1 MELTQDK
8 VKELFEYRDGA
19 LFWKHRTISR
29 GRKLKKG
36 GQKVTTVAPDGY
48 LRVGFNSRQYLV
60 HRVIF
65 LYHHGFLPECLDHI
79 NGIRSD
85 NRIEN
90 LRTCTKSE
98 NLQNRIFKNTSSK
111 YVGVCWNKSRNKW
124 RAQIQVNGKLVHI
137 GYFENEI
144 DAAIS
149 HDKYVFRNDLDNGFK
164 QINCRLY
171 PDEICE
177 EEIWE
182 ELLS

>member
-8 VKELFEYRDGA
+8 VKQLFEYRDGA

-48 LRVGFNSRQYLV
+48 LRVGFNGRQYLV

-90 LRTCTKSE
+90 LRPATSYE
-98 NLQNRIFKNTSSK
+98 NICNSKFRSDNTS
-111 YVGVCWNKSRNKW
+111 GVKGVHWNCVKKKWQVRLHVEKKVKSLGYYDDLEL
-124 RAQIQVNGKLVHI
+124 AELVI
-137 GYFENEI
+137 ME
-144 DAAIS
+144 AR
-149 HDKYVFRNDLDNGFK
+149 DKYHKEFANHGH
-164 QINCRLY
+164 
-171 PDEICE
+171 
-177 EEIWE
+177 
-182 ELLS
+182 

>member
-1 MELTQDK
+1 M
-8 VKELFEYRDGA
+8 
-19 LFWKHRTISR
+19 FWKHRTISR

-90 LRTCTKSE
+90 LRPATSYE
-98 NLQNRIFKNTSSK
+98 NICNSKFRSDNTS
-111 YVGVCWNKSRNKW
+111 GVKGVHWNCVKKKWQVRLHVEKKVKSLGYYDDLEL
-124 RAQIQVNGKLVHI
+124 AELVI
-137 GYFENEI
+137 ME
-144 DAAIS
+144 AR
-149 HDKYVFRNDLDNGFK
+149 DKYHKEFANHGH
-164 QINCRLY
+164 
-171 PDEICE
+171 
-177 EEIWE
+177 
-182 ELLS
+182 

>member
-90 LRTCTKSE
+90 LRPATSYE
-98 NLQNRIFKNTSSK
+98 NICNSKFRSDNTS
-111 YVGVCWNKSRNKW
+111 GVKGVHWNCVKKKWQVRLHVEKKVKSLGYYDDLEL
-124 RAQIQVNGKLVHI
+124 AELVI
-137 GYFENEI
+137 ME
-144 DAAIS
+144 AR
-149 HDKYVFRNDLDNGFK
+149 DKYHKEFANHGH
-164 QINCRLY
+164 
-171 PDEICE
+171 
-177 EEIWE
+177 
-182 ELLS
+182 

>member
-48 LRVGFNSRQYLV
+48 LRVGLNSRQYLV

-90 LRTCTKSE
+90 LRPATRYE
-98 NLQNRIFKNTSSK
+98 NICNSKFRSDNTS
-111 YVGVCWNKSRNKW
+111 GVKGVHWNCVKKKWQVRLHVEKKVKSLGYYDDLEL
-124 RAQIQVNGKLVHI
+124 AELVI
-137 GYFENEI
+137 ME
-144 DAAIS
+144 AR
-149 HDKYVFRNDLDNGFK
+149 DKYHKEFANHGH
-164 QINCRLY
+164 
-171 PDEICE
+171 
-177 EEIWE
+177 
-182 ELLS
+182 